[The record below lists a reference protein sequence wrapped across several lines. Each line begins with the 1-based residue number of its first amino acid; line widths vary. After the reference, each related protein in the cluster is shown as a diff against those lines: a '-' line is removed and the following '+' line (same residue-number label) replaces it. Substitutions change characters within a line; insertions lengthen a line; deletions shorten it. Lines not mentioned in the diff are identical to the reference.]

1 MSNVFNL
8 KRFGN
13 YFAYDCRRAWNLF
26 GLILILAALAPAVVF
41 IIQQLFSLILDG
53 HMSGIAEG
61 VHLGFM
67 VFGAATIAMLAPST
81 IYGSLTEK
89 RSGSSWLMIPA
100 SSFEKW
106 LSMALVLLIVLMAAF
121 FLVFLAGDG
130 LMSLLFPGTYGTST
144 ASEISSF
151 YSKYLNAI
159 NSGEIPVTIN
169 FPGLIFTGM
178 AEWVLVFAIGALYF
192 KRSKVAKTILVL
204 IGLSIITGII
214 TPFIMVNGGADFI
227 KDLVQRMDF
236 IYEPRKVITIF
247 NVLMSLRTIIVLG
260 GLLTWLFFRIKTLKH

>member
-1 MSNVFNL
+1 
-8 KRFGN
+8 
-13 YFAYDCRRAWNLF
+13 
-26 GLILILAALAPAVVF
+26 
-41 IIQQLFSLILDG
+41 
-53 HMSGIAEG
+53 
-61 VHLGFM
+61 
-67 VFGAATIAMLAPST
+67 
-81 IYGSLTEK
+81 
-89 RSGSSWLMIPA
+89 
-100 SSFEKW
+100 
-106 LSMALVLLIVLMAAF
+106 
-121 FLVFLAGDG
+121 
-130 LMSLLFPGTYGTST
+130 MSLLFPGTYGTST

-214 TPFIMVNGGADFI
+214 TSFIMVNGGADFI

>member
-53 HMSGIAEG
+53 HMSETNVG
-61 VHLGFM
+61 VHLGFL
-67 VFGAATIAMLAPST
+67 VLGAAVVAMIAPST

-89 RSGSSWLMIPA
+89 KSGSSWLMIPA

-106 LSMALVLLIVLMAAF
+106 LSMSLVLTLVIIAAF
-121 FLVFLAGDG
+121 CLVFFAGDG
-130 LMSLLFPGTYGTST
+130 IMSLLFPGTYGSWT
-144 ASEISSF
+144 ASEISSA
-151 YSKYLNAI
+151 YSKYLNALNNNEMPI
-159 NSGEIPVTIN
+159 TIN
-169 FPGLIFTGM
+169 FPALLFTGM

-192 KRSKVAKTILVL
+192 KRAKIAKTILVL

-214 TPFIMVNGGADFI
+214 TSFIMVNGGADFI

-260 GLLTWLFFRIKTLKH
+260 GLLAWLFFRIKTLKH